1 MASET
6 VNGQADLLLAKLGEK
21 AKAYRLAN
29 INKRLTESS
38 VGVGSAGLGAGGSAD
53 RIQQKKDK
61 VEANHASVTWQFT
74 KEDGANGDL
83 IIKAIAPADRGG
95 YTKVWGYVDGETGKV
110 RPDLNAAYVD
120 ANSISDTYRAAFFD
134 KITHLGTHW

>member
-38 VGVGSAGLGAGGSAD
+38 VGVGSAGLGAGGSG
-53 RIQQKKDK
+53 RIQQKKEK
-61 VEANHASVTWQFT
+61 
-74 KEDGANGDL
+74 
-83 IIKAIAPADRGG
+83 
-95 YTKVWGYVDGETGKV
+95 
-110 RPDLNAAYVD
+110 
-120 ANSISDTYRAAFFD
+120 
-134 KITHLGTHW
+134 